1 MVLPTAAPSCRPDL
15 PLTVVLGA
23 GAVRGLAHVGVL
35 LELQAAGF
43 RVHEMIGTSVGALIA
58 GFYGGAGF
66 NLHELSHA
74 GMNLRSSH
82 LLAFAMSRR
91 VAAYARPMCLRRSG
105 FIPDHLDRLG
115 RASFQ
120 TLHHGLRG
128 LGIVCFD
135 ERSKREVV
143 FHNHRPALPLDV
155 AVRGASAIPGLFRP
169 VNYAVGGDSYELID
183 AGGHNRLPVEAAF
196 EQPFQPRQVL
206 AVDISKEP
214 GHRQEHLHRVASLRQ
229 RYPDVPIDCICV
241 EDTMH
246 GRSVFYPTSYA
257 GRLLEAGRRTTR
269 RYLSGMHESA
279 AAEASRTSR

>member
-1 MVLPTAAPSCRPDL
+1 MGVPALARSCRPEL

-43 RVHEMIGTSVGALIA
+43 RVHEMLGASVGALIA

-66 NLHELSHA
+66 DLHELSHA
-74 GMNLRSSH
+74 GLSLRSSH

-91 VAAYARPMCLRRSG
+91 MTGRVRPACLRWSG
-105 FIPDHLDRLG
+105 RIPDHLERLA

-120 TLHHGLRG
+120 TLHHGLKG

-135 ERSKREVV
+135 ERSKREVI

-155 AVRGASAIPGLFRP
+155 AVRGASAIPGLFKP
-169 VNYAVGGDSYELID
+169 VTYTVDGSVYELVD
-183 AGGHNRLPVEAAF
+183 AGAHNRLPVEAAF
-196 EQPFQPRQVL
+196 AHPFEPRQVL
-206 AVDISKEP
+206 AIDISREP
-214 GHRQEHLHRVASLRQ
+214 HHRTGHLERVAALR
-229 RYPDVPIDCICV
+229 RLHPGVPIDCVCV

-246 GRSVFYPTSYA
+246 GRSVFYRTSYA
-257 GRLLEAGRRTTR
+257 ARLLEAGRRSTR
-269 RYLSGMHESA
+269 MYLSGLGLRG
-279 AAEASRTSR
+279 SRS